1 MADETFVQIEVPRTG
16 QKIRNISVTT
26 QQADGTTATA
36 LMQVIALAD
45 SDGHVLSLDALDA
58 LGELLLVAQQQ
69 RTLLQLLVN
78 GLLGVNVKEK
88 DL

>member
-16 QKIRNISVTT
+16 QKIRNLSITT
-26 QQADGTTATA
+26 QQADGSTATA
-36 LMQVIALAD
+36 LMQVVAIAD
-45 SDGHVLSLDALDA
+45 SNGHVLNLGALDT

-78 GLLGVNVKEK
+78 GLLGVNIKEK